1 MSARFLDDAARA
13 AFERAI
19 AAIERASAVEV
30 VVAVRRRSAA
40 YLHANVIAGAAAA
53 IAGLAAMLFGDHVF
67 ALSSILIDPFIAGA
81 LVGAAVE
88 LLPGVKRLLTPAAMR
103 RRHVARAA
111 RATFVERGVHN
122 TRDRSGALVYISWL
136 EREVELVADS
146 GLEHRLPPD
155 ARARAEQALTA
166 AMAHGGAAVAREL
179 ERLATS
185 LGAAMPV
192 REGDVNELPDTVDS
206 DLDRRS
212 RGRPRR

>member
-1 MSARFLDDAARA
+1 MSARFIDDAARA

-30 VVAVRRRSAA
+30 IVAVRRRSAA
-40 YLHANVIAGAAAA
+40 YLHANLLAGSIAAF
-53 IAGLAAMLFGDHVF
+53 AGLAVMLFGDHVF
-67 ALSSILIDPFIAGA
+67 ALSSILIDPFVAGA

-88 LLPGVKRLLTPAAMR
+88 LLPGVKRLLAPAAMR
-103 RRHVARAA
+103 HRQVARAA

-122 TRDRSGALVYISWL
+122 TRERSGILVYISWL
-136 EREVELVADS
+136 EREVVLVPDA
-146 GLEHRLPPD
+146 GLERRLSHE
-155 ARARAEQALTA
+155 ARAHAEQALTA
-166 AMAHGGAAVAREL
+166 AIPHGGAAVARAL
-179 ERLATS
+179 EHLATA